1 MNASSQ
7 LRSLYE
13 QWRLLTEQEGTAI
26 RAADW
31 TRVGECQSEKNRLQS
46 RIQKV
51 DDELEQELR
60 TRGGSRKA
68 LENEFRAVVQEL
80 IQRERENDRELA
92 AQRGIAEESRQEL
105 HQASRQLRQ
114 VHRAYAPGQPPLWH
128 SYS

>member
-1 MNASSQ
+1 

-31 TRVGECQSEKNRLQS
+31 TRVGECQSEKKRLQPH
-46 RIQKV
+46 IQKA
-51 DDELEQELR
+51 DEDLEEELR
-60 TRGGSRKA
+60 TRGATRKA
-68 LENEFRAVVQEL
+68 LEKEFRAVVQEL
-80 IQRERENDRELA
+80 IRREGENDRELA
-92 AQRGIAEESRQEL
+92 AQRGIAEEKRQEL

-114 VHRAYAPGQPPLWH
+114 VHQAYAPGKPALWH